1 MAQKNQKGDRFRDL
15 TWDHLHAWAGSK
27 IVFRGQNYQR
37 SRLVQGLARTPSGG
51 LAAWV
56 QGTERYATRVE
67 LEGGELTSVCTCPYA
82 GTCKHAVAVV
92 LEYLERAKKD
102 FQVPI
107 IPDQDKR
114 LSLLAEAIS
123 EEDWDEEETDE
134 EEWDEGDEEDDLESH
149 GRFRPKKAAPSS
161 LLTFLE
167 KQTKEQLVALIQDL
181 AERFPAVLEALQDQ
195 GELSKGHVKRMISSI
210 KKEIRD
216 LSAKPGWRNYWNG
229 EGYTPDFSRVKERM
243 EGLLARG
250 YADEVVALGKELLEA
265 GKRQVEMSQDEGES
279 GMEISSC
286 LDVVFR
292 AMTQSSLPPLEQML
306 WVIEAELGDEYDLCH
321 GAEIFWKR
329 KHKASDWSLLADKLL
344 ERLNHFP
351 VGKKEDSFSRNYR
364 RDGLSKWVIHAL
376 ENAGRK
382 EEIIPLCQ
390 REAEITGNYPRLV
403 QYLIKASQFQEA
415 EQWIHKGMKATRG
428 TWPGI
433 ASELRRALQGMREK
447 KGNWLQVA
455 AFKAEDFFLAPTL
468 DTFQELQKAAK
479 RAKVWPEVRAA
490 AMNYLETGNRPKGDT
505 SWPLPETGVLKVDER
520 RQKQFPVIAPLI
532 DIAIAEKRPD
542 EVIRW
547 YDQHKPKR
555 SYWEWYES
563 RDDQVASAVAE
574 HYPDRALEIWKNLAE
589 DQIALT
595 KPKAYDEAA
604 AHLKKVHRLLKKLD
618 REKEWES
625 YINKIRRVNE
635 RKRKLLE
642 ILSRLE
648 GRRIIEG

>member
-1 MAQKNQKGDRFRDL
+1 MAQEYSKTDRFKEL
-15 TWDHLHAWAGSK
+15 TWDDLHAWAGST
-27 IVFRGQNYQR
+27 IVSRGQSYQR

-51 LAAWV
+51 LVAWV
-56 QGTERYATRVE
+56 QGTEKYATRVE
-67 LEGGELTSVCTCPYA
+67 LEDGELTSACTCPY
-82 GTCKHAVAVV
+82 GITCKHAVAVV
-92 LEYLERAKKD
+92 LEYLERVKKD
-102 FQVPI
+102 VQVATI
-107 IPDQDKR
+107 SDQDKR
-114 LSLLAEAIS
+114 LSLLTEAIN
-123 EEDWDEEETDE
+123 EEDWDEEEKDE
-134 EEWDEGDEEDDLESH
+134 KECGEGDEEDDFESH
-149 GRFRPKKAAPSS
+149 GRVRSKKAPPSS
-161 LLTFLE
+161 VLTFLE
-167 KQTKEQLVALIQDL
+167 RQTREQLVALLRDL
-181 AERFPAVLEALQDQ
+181 AEHFPAVHEALQDQ
-195 GELSKGHVKRMISSI
+195 GNLSEGHVKKMISSI
-210 KKEIRD
+210 KKEIRE
-216 LSAKPGWRNYWNG
+216 LTAKPGWRNYWNG

-265 GKRQVEMSQDEGES
+265 GKRQVGMSHDEGETRR
-279 GMEISSC
+279 EISSC

-292 AMTQSSLPPLEQML
+292 AMTQSSLLPLEQML

-321 GAEIFWKR
+321 GAEIFWKQ

-351 VGKKEDSFSRNYR
+351 AGEKEDSFSRNYR
-364 RDGLSKWVIHAL
+364 RDGLSNWVIHAL
-376 ENAGRK
+376 DNAGRQ

-403 QYLIKASQFQEA
+403 QYLIKAAQFQEA
-415 EQWIHKGMKATRG
+415 EQWIHRGMKATRG

-433 ASELRRALQGMREK
+433 ASELRRALQEMREK
-447 KGNWLQVA
+447 DGNWLQVA

-468 DTFQELQKAAK
+468 KTFKELQKAAK

-490 AMNYLETGNRPKGDT
+490 AMNYLETGNQPKGAT

-520 RQKQFPVIAPLI
+520 RQKQFPVIATLI

-542 EVIRW
+542 DVIRW
-547 YDQHKPKR
+547 HDQRKPR
-555 SYWEWYES
+555 RNYWEWYES

-574 HYPDRALEIWKNLAE
+574 HYPDRALEIWKKLAE
-589 DQIALT
+589 DEIALT
-595 KPKAYDEAA
+595 KPKAYYEAA
-604 AHLKKVHRLLKKLD
+604 AHLKKVHRLLKKLG
-618 REKEWES
+618 REKEWGS
-625 YINKIRRVNE
+625 YINRIRRVNE